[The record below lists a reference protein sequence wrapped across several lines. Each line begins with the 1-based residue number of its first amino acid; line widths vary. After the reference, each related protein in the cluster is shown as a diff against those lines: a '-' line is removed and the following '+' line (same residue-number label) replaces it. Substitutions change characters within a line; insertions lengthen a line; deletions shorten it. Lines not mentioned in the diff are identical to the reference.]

1 MFDLGWSEFFVV
13 GLVALVVIGPRELPG
28 ALRALGQIVSKVRRI
43 VEEFREGVND
53 FVHEAENQSSF
64 IGLKDNLVFEE
75 KSHGFDEKSMADRE
89 KEDVIDS
96 NASENKSPQFLEG
109 ELPAETTGFG
119 KDEVDLDPTENKKGV
134 PR

>member
-13 GLVALVVIGPRELPG
+13 GLVALVVIGPRELPV
-28 ALRALGQIVSKVRRI
+28 ALRALGQIVSRVRRI
-43 VEEFREGVND
+43 VEEFRDGVND

-75 KSHGFDEKSMADRE
+75 KSQGADEKSMADRE
-89 KEDVIDS
+89 KVDGIDS
-96 NASENKSPQFLEG
+96 DVSEKKSPKFLEG
-109 ELPAETTGFG
+109 EPAAKATDFSW
-119 KDEVDLDPTENKKGV
+119 DEVDLDPTENQKGV

>member
-1 MFDLGWSEFFVV
+1 MGWSEFFVV
-13 GLVALVVIGPRELPG
+13 GLVALVVIGPRELPV

-75 KSHGFDEKSMADRE
+75 KSHGFDEKSMAHRG

-96 NASENKSPQFLEG
+96 NASENK
-109 ELPAETTGFG
+109 
-119 KDEVDLDPTENKKGV
+119 
-134 PR
+134 